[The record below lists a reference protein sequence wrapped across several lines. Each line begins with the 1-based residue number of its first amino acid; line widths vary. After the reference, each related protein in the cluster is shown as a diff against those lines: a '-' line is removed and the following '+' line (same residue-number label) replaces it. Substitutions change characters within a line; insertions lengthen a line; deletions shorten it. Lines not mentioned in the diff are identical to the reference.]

1 MAEIETLDDGR
12 VQWEGNAKW
21 GEYGTPMAPMLIPY
35 WTEGSHQSM
44 EGLFFESSLTTP
56 FHFINSSEMSYQASN
71 PIPGL
76 RYNNLSMDRGLR
88 HLDLYGVRYY
98 VSITPEATDE
108 ANSRDDLR
116 PVATTGPFTIFELPP
131 SQLIEPLSFVPA
143 VYDAPERGLLDSLIG
158 TQSTIGSDG
167 SPLPAFHDMALD
179 WYDDIQGLDRLVVAD
194 GPDAWPRIE
203 RLEQRPTIP
212 IVESGEVSNIVI
224 EDHEISFTTTAVGI
238 PHLVKVSYFPN
249 WQADGADGPY
259 RATPS
264 LMVVVPTTTD
274 VVIRFENTWVEKA
287 GLALSVAGVVALV
300 VVIVV
305 GRRRRVSGDRPAETV

>member
-1 MAEIETLDDGR
+1 
-12 VQWEGNAKW
+12 
-21 GEYGTPMAPMLIPY
+21 
-35 WTEGSHQSM
+35 
-44 EGLFFESSLTTP
+44 
-56 FHFINSSEMSYQASN
+56 
-71 PIPGL
+71 
-76 RYNNLSMDRGLR
+76 
-88 HLDLYGVRYY
+88 VRYY